1 MEYVLI
7 IVVGVIIFIVVQTHI
22 DNKEFKKQCEKENKR
37 DNARLERWVEKQNKI
52 IEENKAI
59 NQSLDEK
66 YGKRT
71 WAVPYSENGTEGN
84 LRIYDDHRLIVLD
97 HTKIIK
103 YDDLKSCYVASD
115 LDSKPV
121 IPTPTQTVTKVDN
134 ASMLKRAAVGA
145 VVAGP
150 VGAIIGG
157 ATAKTKTE
165 EVPTFHPRILGK
177 YSVVVEFVNEEKPYI
192 MSCSTDDSK
201 ARRIVKLIDSIIEKG
216 YFDPDNH

>member
-7 IVVGVIIFIVVQTHI
+7 IVVGAIIAIALQTHM

-37 DNARLERWVEKQNKI
+37 EDARLERWVEKRNKL

-84 LRIYDDHRLIVLD
+84 LRIYDDHKIIVLD

-103 YDDLKSCYVASD
+103 YNEMKACYVTSD
-115 LDSKPV
+115 LDSRPS
-121 IPTPTQTVTKVDN
+121 IPPSTQTVTKVDN

-157 ATAKTKTE
+157 VTAKTKTE
-165 EVPTFHPRILGK
+165 EVPTINLRVPGK
-177 YSVVVEFVNEEKPYI
+177 YSVVVEFVNDEKPYI
-192 MSCSTDDSK
+192 MPCGIDDSK

-216 YFDPDNH
+216 YFDPDIH